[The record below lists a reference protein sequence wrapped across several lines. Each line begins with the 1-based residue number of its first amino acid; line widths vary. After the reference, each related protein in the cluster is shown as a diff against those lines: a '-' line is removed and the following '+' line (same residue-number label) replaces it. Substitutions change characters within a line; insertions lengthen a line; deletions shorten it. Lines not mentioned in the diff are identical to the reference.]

1 MLHKIEPTIR
11 RMEYRIAYAPT
22 PLPVLSKMNLSATE
36 DLPAEVADTE
46 SHDEFLLLT
55 ERLREQERQAT
66 ERESALM
73 QQLEAAKAEAYE
85 RGRRE
90 EESSHKAAIER
101 IAHSLAGTLGEFASV
116 RDAYLAQVE
125 QEVVRLA
132 LSIAT
137 RILHREA
144 QMDALLLSGAVRVA
158 LGQLSDT
165 TEVRLR
171 VPVAEYELWGEMIR
185 LMPNLPLRPQ
195 LVADDGLSA
204 GECTL
209 ETHLGSVDLGVKAQ
223 LAEIERGF
231 FDLLERREPVRR
243 DEFRTEMKAEEA

>member
-1 MLHKIEPTIR
+1 
-11 RMEYRIAYAPT
+11 
-22 PLPVLSKMNLSATE
+22 
-36 DLPAEVADTE
+36 
-46 SHDEFLLLT
+46 
-55 ERLREQERQAT
+55 
-66 ERESALM
+66 
-73 QQLEAAKAEAYE
+73 
-85 RGRRE
+85 
-90 EESSHKAAIER
+90 
-101 IAHSLAGTLGEFASV
+101 
-116 RDAYLAQVE
+116 
-125 QEVVRLA
+125 
-132 LSIAT
+132 
-137 RILHREA
+137 
-144 QMDALLLSGAVRVA
+144 

-171 VPVAEYELWGEMIR
+171 VPAAEYELWGEMIR

-243 DEFRTEMKAEEA
+243 DEFRAEMKAGEA